1 MELFAHLNQG
11 HRPTLVLVIHDS
23 ETARDAEPRMLRR
36 SGKMAAAAR
45 SSPPRLQ
52 TPAAGC

>member
-1 MELFAHLNQG
+1 MEIFAHLHQG
-11 HRPTLVLVIHDS
+11 RRPTLVLVIHDS

>member
-1 MELFAHLNQG
+1 MEIFAHLNQG
-11 HRPTLVLVIHDS
+11 HRPTLVLVIPDS
-23 ETARDAEPRMLRR
+23 EMGRDAEPRMPR

-52 TPAAGC
+52 TPAADR

>member
-1 MELFAHLNQG
+1 MEIFAHLNQG
-11 HRPTLVLVIHDS
+11 RRPTPVLVIHDS
-23 ETARDAEPRMLRR
+23 EMGRGAEPRMLPRF
-36 SGKMAAAAR
+36 GKMAAAAR